1 MLDFFGIGSQGASDV
16 TRAISLLIISGL
28 SMRYSLTLTGQVW
41 AKTYQQTIAFIILP
55 VVTYVI
61 TKTISGNIALSL
73 GMIGAM
79 SIVRFRNPVK
89 SALELIMYF
98 ALITIGIAASVRTK
112 YAILLVLVIV
122 FTIISAKI
130 IQVIFRKYNRSFYT
144 MSFNEGVDLNII
156 EIQSNEKIQT
166 LEENINLKNIITLTS
181 EKEFFYRLGFENRNE
196 LNELKKKIETNKN
209 IKKIDINYV

>member
-1 MLDFFGIGSQGASDV
+1 
-16 TRAISLLIISGL
+16 
-28 SMRYSLTLTGQVW
+28 
-41 AKTYQQTIAFIILP
+41 
-55 VVTYVI
+55 
-61 TKTISGNIALSL
+61 
-73 GMIGAM
+73 M

-196 LNELKKKIETNKN
+196 LNELKKKIEVKKN